1 MRSMPSVGKSLPY
14 FLYPAIGLLAGW
26 GWGEMHSVKH
36 ERRENSAESVT
47 AAGAAKSARDVLA
60 RKEIFSEARKEVKAK
75 ELAKSSYIGDLNELV
90 KDWSDEEI
98 LAVLNEAALRPD
110 AILRYDSI
118 ARSLLGIFTKR
129 DTQRAFEWVLAQP
142 DIAQQ
147 KYASFLLIG
156 FEPDRFDEA
165 LAMVKQHP
173 DLFNQS
179 DGFGSKLPHKLM
191 ADGMTD
197 GMNHGPEAFV
207 SRLKEF
213 IELGADHWALGYATS
228 VPDGFD
234 FEAVLT
240 SPDFKNL
247 NLKSTQKFLLSN
259 WAAQDRE
266 AAFQWLI
273 QHQGIGEINSLNR
286 TWWDQATPEGVGFI
300 QWAVAKVES
309 STPEQREA
317 FLAKTSQDLLSGRVD
332 FNTWIDA
339 AKEPEFKESLRAL
352 GVKGII
358 GGQNSDVESGL
369 SALETYPGLESRLS
383 ALEAF
388 AMEPGS
394 GKRMSFPDWEKL
406 IRDRLTEWGADS
418 TRVDGIVKGLK
429 NGNPSKPNP

>member
-1 MRSMPSVGKSLPY
+1 MKSMSSVGKSLPY

-26 GWGEMHSVKH
+26 GWGEMYSNKH
-36 ERRENSAESVT
+36 EGRENSAESVS
-47 AAGAAKSARDVLA
+47 AAGSAKSDRDVLT

-75 ELAKSSYIGDLNELV
+75 ELAKSSYIGDLNDLV

-110 AILRYDSI
+110 AMLRYDSI
-118 ARSLLGIFTKR
+118 ARSLLGVFATR
-129 DTQRAFEWVLAQP
+129 DPQRALEWVLAQP
-142 DIAQQ
+142 DIAHQ
-147 KYASFLLIG
+147 KYADFVLIG
-156 FEPDRFDEA
+156 FGPDRFEEA

-173 DLFNQS
+173 DLFNRS
-179 DGFGSKLPHKLM
+179 GDFGFRLPYKVVG
-191 ADGMTD
+191 DGMTD
-197 GMNHGPEAFV
+197 AMNHGPEAFV
-207 SRLKEF
+207 SRLKE
-213 IELGADHWALGYATS
+213 LMDVGADRWTLGYATS

-247 NLKSTQKFLLSN
+247 NLESTQKFLLTN

-266 AAFQWLI
+266 AAFQWLL
-273 QHQGIGEINSLNR
+273 QNQGIGEINSLNQA
-286 TWWDQATPEGVGFI
+286 WWDQATPEGVGFI

-309 STPEQREA
+309 STPEQREV
-317 FLAKTSQDLLSGRVD
+317 FLEKTSQDLLSGGVD

-352 GVKGII
+352 GVKRII

-369 SALETYPGLESRLS
+369 SALETYPDLESRLS

-388 AMEPGS
+388 AMEPGR

-406 IRDRLTEWGADS
+406 VRNRLAEWGADS

-429 NGNPSKPNP
+429 NEKPSKPNP